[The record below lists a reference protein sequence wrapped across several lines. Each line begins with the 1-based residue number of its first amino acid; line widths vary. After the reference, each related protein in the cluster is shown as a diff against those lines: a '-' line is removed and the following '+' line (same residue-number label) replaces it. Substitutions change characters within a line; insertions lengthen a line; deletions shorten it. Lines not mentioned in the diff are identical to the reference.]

1 MKKHYLTFFTWLC
14 VAFAPVLMMKVT
26 AAPVVGFP
34 DFTELVEQNHQAVVN
49 ISTTRT
55 ERAPS
60 NSAIPPQFR
69 GIPDEFLRHFFGQDP
84 RQERRQTP
92 ERRSQSVGSGFIISE
107 DGYILTNHHVI
118 EDADGVIVRL
128 SDRQEY
134 KAEVV
139 GSDPRTDVAL
149 LKVDAKGLPTV
160 NIGDS
165 DELRVGAWVLA
176 IGAPFGLDYTVTA
189 GIVSAKGRN
198 LPDDTYVP
206 FIQTDVAIN
215 PGNSGGP
222 LINLNGEVV
231 GINAQIYTR
240 SGGFM
245 GLSFAI
251 PIEIAMNV
259 VEQIKQTGKVERGF
273 LGVQIQEVTA
283 ELARSFDMEKPT
295 GALVAQAYPNT
306 PAEKAG
312 IVSGDIILKFDGRL
326 IEKSADLPPA
336 VGITPTNKDVD
347 VEILRQGKRIVLKA
361 SLQALSEHEARQ
373 QPAKIEE
380 PEEPK
385 KLTSKH
391 LSLELEELTKD
402 KLEPFNLP
410 FGVGVSKVEEGVGR
424 KNGIIQGDILVSI
437 NFQPIRKAS
446 DIDAVLSNARP
457 GQSLPIRIV
466 RNGRS
471 IFVALV
477 VE

>member
-1 MKKHYLTFFTWLC
+1 MKKQIVTLSMMLC
-14 VAFAPVLMMKVT
+14 FVFAPVWLLKAHASVVT
-26 AAPVVGFP
+26 GFP
-34 DFTELVEQNHQAVVN
+34 DFTQLVEQNHQAVVN

-55 ERAPS
+55 ERIS
-60 NSAIPPQFR
+60 RETIPPQFR
-69 GIPDEFLRHFFGQDP
+69 GIPDDFLRHFFGFDP
-84 RQERRQTP
+84 RQERRPQP

-118 EDADGVIVRL
+118 EGADGVIVRL

-134 KAEVV
+134 TAEII

-149 LKVDAKGLPTV
+149 LKVDATGLPIVT
-160 NIGDS
+160 IGDS
-165 DELRVGAWVLA
+165 DQLKVGAWVLA

-222 LINLNGEVV
+222 LINLQGEVI

-273 LGVQIQEVTA
+273 LGVQVQEVTA
-283 ELARSFDMEKPT
+283 ELARSFNMEKPT
-295 GALVAQAYPNT
+295 GALVAQAFPDT

-312 IVSGDIILKFDGRL
+312 IESGDIILKFDGRL

-336 VGITPTNKDVD
+336 VGITALEKEVEI
-347 VEILRQGKRIVLKA
+347 EILRQGERKIVTAILA
-361 SLQALSEHEARQ
+361 ALSDHEPQAKAQ
-373 QPAKIEE
+373 AQPEE
-380 PEEPK
+380 PEK
-385 KLTSKH
+385 IASKR
-391 LSLELEELTKD
+391 LNIELKELTKEQ
-402 KLEPFNLP
+402 LARFNLP
-410 FGVGVSKVEEGVGR
+410 FGVEVSKVEEGVGR
-424 KNGIIQGDILVSI
+424 KNGILQGDILVSI
-437 NFQPIRKAS
+437 NFQPIRKAE
-446 DIDAVLSNARP
+446 DIDAVLTKAHP
-457 GQSLPIRIV
+457 GQSLPVRIV

-477 VE
+477 VD

>member
-1 MKKHYLTFFTWLC
+1 MKKHVIGLFAWLALSSS
-14 VAFAPVLMMKVT
+14 VWANP
-26 AAPVVGFP
+26 VGFP
-34 DFTELVEQNHQAVVN
+34 DFTQLVEQNSQAVVN

-55 ERAPS
+55 EVVARD
-60 NSAIPPQFR
+60 NIPPQFR
-69 GIPDEFLRHFFGQDP
+69 GLPDDFLRHFFGIDP
-84 RQERRQTP
+84 NQGRQP
-92 ERRSQSVGSGFIISE
+92 SDRRSQSVGSGFIISA

-118 EDADGVIVRL
+118 DGAESVVVRL
-128 SDRQEY
+128 SDREEY
-134 KAEVV
+134 KAEIV

-149 LKVDAKGLPTV
+149 LKVAAKGLPTLKTG
-160 NIGDS
+160 NS
-165 DELRVGAWVLA
+165 SSLKVGSWVLA

-222 LINLNGEVV
+222 LINLDGEVV

-273 LGVQIQEVTA
+273 LGVQVQEVTSD
-283 ELARSFDMEKPT
+283 LARSFNMEKPA
-295 GALVAQAYPNT
+295 GALVAQAYPDT

-312 IVSGDIILKFDGRL
+312 IQAGDIILSFDGKT
-326 IEKSADLPPA
+326 IEKSADLPPI
-336 VGITPTNKDVD
+336 VGVTPLNKTVN
-347 VEILRQGKRIVLKA
+347 VVVLRQGKRMTIKVKLAPLTDMETAQATPALPAGMVL
-361 SLQALSEHEARQ
+361 S
-373 QPAKIEE
+373 
-380 PEEPK
+380 K
-385 KLTSKH
+385 KLNVQV
-391 LSLELEELTKD
+391 EDLTAEQLKN
-402 KLEPFNLP
+402 LNLP
-410 FGVGVSKVEEGVGR
+410 FGVGVAKVDDGLARKTGIMEGDV
-424 KNGIIQGDILVSI
+424 IVSI
-437 NFQPIRKAS
+437 NFQPIRSGK
-446 DIDAVLSNARP
+446 DIDSSLSAAKK
-457 GQSLPIRIV
+457 GQSLPVRVV

-471 IFVALV
+471 IFLALQ

>member
-1 MKKHYLTFFTWLC
+1 MKKHVIGLFAWL
-14 VAFAPVLMMKVT
+14 ALSSSAWANP
-26 AAPVVGFP
+26 VGFP
-34 DFTELVEQNHQAVVN
+34 DFTQLVEQNYQAVVN

-55 ERAPS
+55 EVVARD
-60 NSAIPPQFR
+60 NIPPQFR
-69 GIPDEFLRHFFGQDP
+69 GLPDDFLRHFFGIDP
-84 RQERRQTP
+84 NQGRQP
-92 ERRSQSVGSGFIISE
+92 SDRRSQSVGSGFIISA

-118 EDADGVIVRL
+118 DGAESVVVRL
-128 SDRQEY
+128 SDREEY
-134 KAEVV
+134 KAEIV

-149 LKVDAKGLPTV
+149 LKVAAKGLPTLKTG
-160 NIGDS
+160 NS
-165 DELRVGAWVLA
+165 SSLKVGSWVLA

-222 LINLNGEVV
+222 LINLDGEVV

-273 LGVQIQEVTA
+273 LGVQVQEVTSD
-283 ELARSFDMEKPT
+283 LARSFNMEKPA
-295 GALVAQAYPNT
+295 GALVAQAYPDT

-312 IVSGDIILKFDGRL
+312 IQAGDIILSFDGKT
-326 IEKSADLPPA
+326 IEKSADLPPI
-336 VGITPTNKDVD
+336 VGVTPLNKTVN
-347 VEILRQGKRIVLKA
+347 VVVLRQGKRMTIKVKLAPLTEMETAQATPALPAGMVL
-361 SLQALSEHEARQ
+361 S
-373 QPAKIEE
+373 
-380 PEEPK
+380 K
-385 KLTSKH
+385 KLNVQV
-391 LSLELEELTKD
+391 EDLTAEQLKN
-402 KLEPFNLP
+402 LNLP
-410 FGVGVSKVEEGVGR
+410 FGVGVAKVDDGLARKTGIMEGDV
-424 KNGIIQGDILVSI
+424 IVSI
-437 NFQPIRKAS
+437 NFQPIRSGK
-446 DIDAVLSNARP
+446 DIDSSLSAAKK
-457 GQSLPIRIV
+457 GQSLPVRVV

-471 IFVALV
+471 IFLALQ

>member
-1 MKKHYLTFFTWLC
+1 MKNKIVTLGVWACLVFASMGLTK
-14 VAFAPVLMMKVT
+14 VLASPAT
-26 AAPVVGFP
+26 GFP
-34 DFTELVEQNHQAVVN
+34 DFTQLVEQNHQAVVN
-49 ISTTRT
+49 ISTTRA
-55 ERAPS
+55 ERAS
-60 NSAIPPQFR
+60 RETIPPQFR
-69 GIPDEFLRHFFGQDP
+69 GIPDEFLRHFFGFDP
-84 RQERRQTP
+84 RQERRPQP

-118 EDADGVIVRL
+118 EGAETVVVRL

-149 LKVDAKGLPTV
+149 LKVDASDLPRV
-160 NIGDS
+160 KIGDS
-165 DELRVGAWVLA
+165 EQLKVGSWVLA

-222 LINLNGEVV
+222 LINLQGEVI

-259 VEQIKQTGKVERGF
+259 VDQLRQTGRVERGF
-273 LGVQIQEVTA
+273 LGVQVQEVTA
-283 ELARSFDMEKPT
+283 ELARSFNMDKPV
-295 GALVAQAYPNT
+295 GALVAQAYPDT

-312 IVSGDIILKFDGRL
+312 IESGDIILKFDGRV

-336 VGITPTNKDVD
+336 VGITPLGKE
-347 VEILRQGKRIVLKA
+347 VEIEVLRQGERRVLTA
-361 SLQALSEHEARQ
+361 MLAALSEHEPQ
-373 QPAKIEE
+373 AKTEEKPEE
-380 PEEPK
+380 PER
-385 KLTSKH
+385 
-391 LSLELEELTKD
+391 LSSNRLNIELETLTREQ
-402 KLEPFNLP
+402 LQRFNLP
-410 FGVGVSKVEEGVGR
+410 FGVGVSKVDEGLGR

-437 NFQPIRKAS
+437 NFQPIRKVE
-446 DIDAVLSNARP
+446 DIDAVLEKARP
-457 GQSLPIRIV
+457 GQSLPVRLV

-471 IFVALV
+471 VFIALV

>member
-1 MKKHYLTFFTWLC
+1 MKKHWVIIFACLL
-14 VAFAPVLMMKVT
+14 FAPFLITKSL
-26 AAPVVGFP
+26 ASPGAGFP
-34 DFTELVEQNHQAVVN
+34 DFTQLVEQNHQAVVN

-55 ERAPS
+55 ERPS
-60 NSAIPPQFR
+60 RENVPPQFR
-69 GIPDEFLRHFFGQDP
+69 GIPDEFLRHFFGFDP
-84 RQERRQTP
+84 RQEPRQQP
-92 ERRSQSVGSGFIISE
+92 ERRSQSVGSGFIISQ

-118 EDADGVIVRL
+118 EGSDAVIVRL

-134 KAEVV
+134 KADVI

-149 LKVDAKGLPTV
+149 LKVDAEGLPTV
-160 NIGDS
+160 KIGDS
-165 DELRVGAWVLA
+165 DQLKVGSWVLA

-222 LINLNGEVV
+222 LINLQGEVI

-259 VEQIKQTGKVERGF
+259 VDQIKQTGKVERGF
-273 LGVQIQEVTA
+273 LGVQVQEVTA
-283 ELARSFDMEKPT
+283 ELARSFNMEKPT
-295 GALVAQAYPNT
+295 GALVAQAYPDT

-312 IVSGDIILKFDGRL
+312 IESGDIILKFDGRV

-336 VGITPTNKDVD
+336 VGITPLNKPVE
-347 VEILRQGKRIVLKA
+347 VEILRQGKRITLNA
-361 SLQALSEHEARQ
+361 TLAALSEHES
-373 QPAKIEE
+373 QPTAEVQ
-380 PEEPK
+380 PEEPVA
-385 KLTSKH
+385 LTSSR
-391 LSLELEELTKD
+391 LNIELEELTKD
-402 KLEPFNLP
+402 QLQRFNLP
-410 FGVGVSKVEEGVGR
+410 FGVGVTKVEEGLGR
-424 KNGIIQGDILVSI
+424 KNGIIQGDIIVSI
-437 NFQPIRKAS
+437 NFQPIRKAQ
-446 DIDAVLSNARP
+446 DIDAVMAKARA
-457 GQSLPIRIV
+457 GQSLPVRIV

-471 IFVALV
+471 IFVALT

>member
-1 MKKHYLTFFTWLC
+1 MKKQVIGLFAWVALTASAW
-14 VAFAPVLMMKVT
+14 ANP
-26 AAPVVGFP
+26 VGFP
-34 DFTELVEQNHQAVVN
+34 DFTQLVEQNHQAVVN

-55 ERAPS
+55 ETATRD
-60 NSAIPPQFR
+60 NIPPQFR
-69 GIPDEFLRHFFGQDP
+69 GLPDDFLRHFFGIDP
-84 RQERRQTP
+84 NHGQRQPR
-92 ERRSQSVGSGFIISE
+92 ERRSQSVGSGFIISA

-118 EDADGVIVRL
+118 DGAESVIVRL
-128 SDRQEY
+128 SDREEY

-149 LKVDAKGLPTV
+149 LKVDAKSLPTV
-160 NIGDS
+160 KTGNSDS
-165 DELRVGAWVLA
+165 LKVGSWVLA

-222 LINLNGEVV
+222 LINLQGEVV

-273 LGVQIQEVTA
+273 LGVQVQEVTSD
-283 ELARSFDMEKPT
+283 LARSFNMEKPS
-295 GALVAQAYPNT
+295 GALVAQAYPDT

-312 IVSGDIILKFDGRL
+312 IQAGDIILSFDGKA
-326 IEKSADLPPA
+326 IEKSADLPPI
-336 VGITPTNKDVD
+336 VGVTPLNKTVN
-347 VEILRQGKRIVLKA
+347 VVVLRQGKRMTIKVKLAPLTEMETAQAAPALPAGMVL
-361 SLQALSEHEARQ
+361 S
-373 QPAKIEE
+373 
-380 PEEPK
+380 K
-385 KLTSKH
+385 KLNVQV
-391 LSLELEELTKD
+391 EDLTAEQLKN
-402 KLEPFNLP
+402 LNLP
-410 FGVGVSKVEEGVGR
+410 FGVGVAKVDEGLAR
-424 KNGIIQGDILVSI
+424 KTGIMEGDVIVSI
-437 NFQPIRKAS
+437 NFQPIRSGK
-446 DIDAVLSNARP
+446 DIDLSLSAAKK
-457 GQSLPIRIV
+457 GQSLPVRVV

-471 IFVALV
+471 IFLALQ

>member
-1 MKKHYLTFFTWLC
+1 MKKQWGIIFACLL
-14 VAFAPVLMMKVT
+14 FAPFLMSKALASSV
-26 AAPVVGFP
+26 AGFP

-55 ERAPS
+55 EKPTRES
-60 NSAIPPQFR
+60 LPPQFR
-69 GIPDEFLRHFFGQDP
+69 GIPDEFLRHFFGFDP
-84 RQERRQTP
+84 RQGPGQQP
-92 ERRSQSVGSGFIISE
+92 ERRSQSVGSGFIISK

-118 EDADGVIVRL
+118 DGADGVIVRL

-134 KAEVV
+134 KAEVI

-149 LKVDAKGLPTV
+149 LKVDAEGLPIV
-160 NIGDS
+160 KIGDS
-165 DELRVGAWVLA
+165 DQLKVGSWVLA

-222 LINLNGEVV
+222 LINLQGEVI

-259 VEQIKQTGKVERGF
+259 VDQIKQTGKVERGF
-273 LGVQIQEVTA
+273 LGVQVQEVTA
-283 ELARSFDMEKPT
+283 ELARSFNMDKPT
-295 GALVAQAYPNT
+295 GALVAQAYPDT
-306 PAEKAG
+306 PAAKAG
-312 IVSGDIILKFDGRL
+312 IESGDIILTFDGRM
-326 IEKSADLPPA
+326 IEKSSDLPPA
-336 VGITPTNKDVD
+336 VGITPLNKPVEI
-347 VEILRQGKRIVLKA
+347 EILRQGKRITLKA
-361 SLQALSEHEARQ
+361 TLEALSEHESQPEAQ
-373 QPAKIEE
+373 SKAEAPAK
-380 PEEPK
+380 
-385 KLTSKH
+385 
-391 LSLELEELTKD
+391 LSSSRLNIQLEELSNED
-402 KLEPFNLP
+402 LSQLNLP
-410 FGVGVSKVEEGVGR
+410 FGVGVTEVDEGVGR
-424 KNGIIQGDILVSI
+424 KNGIIQGDIIVSI
-437 NFQPIRKAS
+437 NFQPIRKAQ
-446 DIDAVLSNARP
+446 DIDAVMAKARA
-457 GQSLPIRIV
+457 GQSLPVRIV

-471 IFVALV
+471 IFVALT

>member
-14 VAFAPVLMMKVT
+14 VAFAPVLLVKAT

-55 ERAPS
+55 ERAPN
-60 NSAIPPQFR
+60 NSGIPPQFR

-84 RQERRQTP
+84 RQERRQAP
-92 ERRSQSVGSGFIISE
+92 ERRSQSVGSGFVITQ

-118 EDADGVIVRL
+118 EGADGVIVRL

-149 LKVDAKGLPTV
+149 LKVDASGLPTV
-160 NIGDS
+160 RIGDS
-165 DELRVGAWVLA
+165 GKLKVGSWVLA

-222 LINLNGEVV
+222 LINLKGEVI

-273 LGVQIQEVTA
+273 LGVQVQEVTA
-283 ELARSFDMEKPT
+283 ELARSFNMEKPT
-295 GALVAQAYPNT
+295 GALVAQAYPDT

-312 IVSGDIILKFDGRL
+312 IESGDIILKFDGRL

-336 VGITPTNKDVD
+336 VGITPIDKPVEI
-347 VEILRQGKRIVLKA
+347 EILRQGERKTVIA
-361 SLQALSEHEARQ
+361 SLQALSENNDE
-373 QPAKIEE
+373 PAPQAK
-380 PEEPK
+380 PEELA
-385 KLTSKH
+385 KLTSER
-391 LSLELEELTKD
+391 LGLELEELSKEQ
-402 KLEPFNLP
+402 LQRVNLP
-410 FGVGVSKVEEGVGR
+410 FGVGVTKVEEGVGR

-446 DIDAVLSNARP
+446 DIDAVLAKARP
-457 GQSLPIRIV
+457 GQSLPVRIV